1 MENDMKR
8 DDLIRRSDALN
19 CSHIVYIEYLETD
32 DGGFIEGDA
41 DCIPVVKKRDIESIP
56 AVDAVEGVVRCR
68 DCVHY
73 YDVLRQ
79 GTQFESGSCDRWF
92 DGTAFSPDDYCSRG
106 QRREDGDAP

>member
-1 MENDMKR
+1 M
-8 DDLIRRSDALN
+8 
-19 CSHIVYIEYLETD
+19 
-32 DGGFIEGDA
+32 GDKL
-41 DCIPVVKKRDIESIP
+41 VRLRDIQNRCHFIQDDYGEWILAADIIKLP

-106 QRREDGDAP
+106 QRREDGENGQHL